1 MSPEEVNLGALMKTP
16 GKSRPRASASML
28 DWNESAWVP
37 KPFSRSW
44 HRPVDRPRHLARPIG
59 WHRHRSPVLAFRSRP
74 LSNRRQRGG
83 GRTPGHSLS
92 ASWLLILLQAS
103 QSHGVLRNPG
113 LMISSTRVSR
123 YLSRSLWKLFRGPQ
137 YASGARPGASLGR
150 YEARIGGRTTRNE
163 PYCSS
168 DGLKDLL

>member
-37 KPFSRSW
+37 KPFLSILASTRGL
-44 HRPVDRPRHLARPIG
+44 PRHLARPIG
-59 WHRHRSPVLAFRSRP
+59 WHQHRSPVLAFRYLP
-74 LSNRRQRGG
+74 LSNRTQREG

-92 ASWLLILLQAS
+92 ASWLLTLLRAS

-123 YLSRSLWKLFRGPQ
+123 YLSRSLWKPARGPQ